1 MVKHVSLAA
10 LLVLLA
16 VPHVAQAQ
24 ANSLFI
30 EDLTWEEVAAALKA
44 GKTTALVYTG
54 GAEQNGPHLAFG
66 KHNAVARQVSE
77 RIAKELG
84 NALVYPVLPYSPTG
98 DPSKKE
104 GQFAFPGTSGITSET
119 YGMVLRDLVLGAAT
133 AGFRDIILIGD
144 HGGGQDV
151 LKQTAATLDARLK
164 PSGARVFYCDD
175 LYFKSRDE
183 FSQYLK
189 DHKVTGEGHAGVE
202 DTSAILYVKPEWVRK
217 DKIAGKDSAKGV
229 DGDPRNGTAELGKV
243 QQDLKVKVAV
253 AQIRTQVA
261 SHKGQ

>member
-1 MVKHVSLAA
+1 MKPASLAA
-10 LLVLLA
+10 LLLFLA
-16 VPHVAQAQ
+16 LPSVVHAQPT
-24 ANSLFI
+24 SVFI
-30 EDLTWEEVAAALKA
+30 EDLTWEEVAAALNA
-44 GKTTALVYTG
+44 GKTTAIIYTG
-54 GAEQNGPHLAFG
+54 GGEQNGPHLAFG
-66 KHNAVARQVSE
+66 KHNAVARSLSE

-84 NALVYPVLPYSPTG
+84 NALVYPVLPFTPAG

-104 GQFAFPGTSGITSET
+104 GQFAFPGTSGLSDDT
-119 YGMVLRDLVLGAAT
+119 YGMVLRDLTLGAAT

-151 LKQTAATLDARLK
+151 LKQTAATLDAKLK
-164 PSGARVFYCDD
+164 PSGTRVFYCDD

-217 DKIAGKDSAKGV
+217 DKIAGPNPAKGV
-229 DGDPRNGTAELGKV
+229 EGDPRNGRAELGKV
-243 QQDLKVKVAV
+243 QQDIKARVAV
-253 AQIRTQVA
+253 AQIRAQVA
-261 SHKGQ
+261 SHSRQ

>member
-1 MVKHVSLAA
+1 MLKAVSIAA
-10 LLVLLA
+10 LMVLLA
-16 VPHVAQAQ
+16 VPQVLHAQ
-24 ANSLFI
+24 ANSLFV

-44 GKTTALVYTG
+44 GKTTALFYTG
-54 GAEQNGPHLAFG
+54 GGEQNGPHLALG
-66 KHNAVARQVSE
+66 KHNAVARYVAE

-84 NALVYPVLPYSPTG
+84 NALIYPVLPYSPSG

-104 GQFAFPGTSGITSET
+104 GQMAFPGSSSLTDET
-119 YGMVLRDLVLGAAT
+119 YGMVARDIVLGAAT

-164 PSGARVFYCDD
+164 SAGARVFYCDD

-183 FSQYLK
+183 FSSYLR
-189 DHKVTGEGHAGVE
+189 DHKIIGEGHAGVE

-229 DGDPRNGTAELGKV
+229 EGDPRFGRAELGKV
-243 QQDLKVKVAV
+243 QLDLKVKVAV
-253 AQIRTQVA
+253 AQIRAQIA
-261 SHKGQ
+261 SHNVQ